1 MTETAQFVRQMAASS
16 GQQATGMTQIQHA
29 MSNINQ
35 ASSQHLAATQQANRT
50 AQALSDAGRRLTAM
64 MP

>member
-1 MTETAQFVRQMAASS
+1 MS
-16 GQQATGMTQIQHA
+16 QIHHA

-35 ASSQHLAATQQANRT
+35 ASSHHLAATQQANRT